1 MKKETNIDSVEIKS
15 FEKFLQFLYDAKFTD
30 DFIFRGVN
38 DIDYELIPK
47 LGREVYV
54 KKHSGGTYSSEELSN
69 LENKLWDDFCKMA
82 VPYDDLRNISPWE
95 SLATAQHFGLPTRY
109 LDWTKNPLIAAH
121 FSVENA
127 TNDSAIYIINSLQF
141 NSNHME
147 YDNPFEIEDEIILY
161 IPPYINQRIIAQKG
175 LFTVHKNPMQ
185 PLDKTKINDAECQI
199 TKLIIKKQC
208 HAEFLNSLDHFGIN
222 RSFIYPGLD
231 GLASYLDFK
240 AKSR

>member
-1 MKKETNIDSVEIKS
+1 
-15 FEKFLQFLYDAKFTD
+15 
-30 DFIFRGVN
+30 
-38 DIDYELIPK
+38 
-47 LGREVYV
+47 
-54 KKHSGGTYSSEELSN
+54 
-69 LENKLWDDFCKMA
+69 
-82 VPYDDLRNISPWE
+82 
-95 SLATAQHFGLPTRY
+95 
-109 LDWTKNPLIAAH
+109 
-121 FSVENA
+121 
-127 TNDSAIYIINSLQF
+127 
-141 NSNHME
+141 ME

-185 PLDKTKINDAECQI
+185 PLDKTKINDTECQI